1 MFCVYMLSVL
11 RGLGM
16 RYNIKSNNVL
26 NKRIGFILLLLS
38 FLMIIY
44 MFISSIPYQKKKF
57 EINFNHDFS
66 KSWVLIDDNLDVNE
80 KINLPYINKNSNKIT
95 ITKKI
100 PDKYLSNPT
109 ILLGASQQ
117 KVKVYLEGINI
128 HTFEPLKSKYYNKI
142 TGTSWIIVELPKNC
156 FGKEITI
163 EYESSFKNSSGLI
176 SEIFYGNRND
186 NLLAL
191 IVFGIN
197 KIIIAIIFIVIGV
210 IVFIFAMRL
219 KRLNIEVSKGLFY
232 LTAGILSM
240 SVWIIIK
247 SECIVLINN
256 NFVFN
261 YYIEFICLYSIP
273 VFYFLFLYKMCH
285 IKNREKIGIIARI
298 HFLLLFSL
306 LLGQFLEIID
316 FYSVQGTFFY
326 ILIINLIIS
335 TIIMVR
341 ELDRKNY
348 LRIYIV
354 SNVIMI
360 ILTLSEFGVFK
371 MYLVGKGKIIIT
383 LCAIALAINLI
394 YKFYSS
400 YFEIYYSKIEN
411 AYLQKLIESQID
423 HYRNIDKSY
432 SIIKKYKH
440 DMKNHLLCLNHLLSS
455 GEIEKAKSYLE
466 KISEGILKGE
476 EIFDTGNYIL
486 DAIITEKSIAA
497 RSKGIIFNSNIM
509 INKNIKIDPV
519 DWCIIFGNALDNA
532 IEACEKIEDNRKFIS
547 LKLMSRSNTF
557 IVKIINSSKDDFIVE
572 KKRYLT
578 TKKNKDEHGIGMNS
592 IKNAIEKYDGIL
604 NIRYEKNL
612 FEVSIVFYDV

>member
-1 MFCVYMLSVL
+1 
-11 RGLGM
+11 M
-16 RYNIKSNNVL
+16 RYNIKSNNLL
-26 NKRIGFILLLLS
+26 NKRIGFILLLVS
-38 FLMIIY
+38 FFIITY
-44 MFISSIPYQKKKF
+44 LFINSIPYQKQKF
-57 EINFNHDFS
+57 EIKFNHDFS
-66 KSWVLIDDNLDVNE
+66 KAWLLKDDNLNVN
-80 KINLPYINKNSNKIT
+80 KRINLPYINKNSNKIT

-117 KVKVYLEGINI
+117 KVEVYLEGINI
-128 HTFEPLKSKYYNKI
+128 YTFEPLKSKYYNKI
-142 TGTSWIIVELPKNC
+142 SGTSWIIVELPKNC

-163 EYESSFKNSSGLI
+163 EYESSFKNISGLI
-176 SEIFYGNRND
+176 SEVFYGNKND

-197 KIIIAIIFIVIGV
+197 KVIIAIIFIVIGV

-219 KRLNIEVSKGLFY
+219 KALNREASKGLLY
-232 LTAGILSM
+232 LTAGIFSM
-240 SVWIIIK
+240 SIWLIIK

-285 IKNREKIGIIARI
+285 IKSREKIGTIACI

-306 LLGQFLEIID
+306 LVGQFLEIID
-316 FYSVQGTFFY
+316 FYSVQGMFFG

-335 TIIMVR
+335 TIIMIK
-341 ELDRKNY
+341 ELYRKNY

-354 SNVIMI
+354 SNFIMI
-360 ILTLSEFGVFK
+360 VLTLSELSVFK
-371 MYLVGKGKIIIT
+371 MYLVGKGKIIII

-411 AYLQKLIESQID
+411 TYLQKLIESQID

-432 SIIKKYKH
+432 SMIKKYKH
-440 DMKNHLLCLNHLLSS
+440 DMKNHLLCLNHLLIS

-466 KISEGILKGE
+466 QISEGILKCE
-476 EIFDTGNYIL
+476 DIFDTGNHIL
-486 DAIITEKSIAA
+486 DAIITEKSITA
-497 RSKGIIFNSNIM
+497 RSKGIVFNTNIM

-532 IEACEKIEDNRKFIS
+532 IEACEKLRITE
-547 LKLMSRSNTF
+547 
-557 IVKIINSSKDDFIVE
+557 
-572 KKRYLT
+572 
-578 TKKNKDEHGIGMNS
+578 
-592 IKNAIEKYDGIL
+592 
-604 NIRYEKNL
+604 NL
-612 FEVSIVFYDV
+612 LV